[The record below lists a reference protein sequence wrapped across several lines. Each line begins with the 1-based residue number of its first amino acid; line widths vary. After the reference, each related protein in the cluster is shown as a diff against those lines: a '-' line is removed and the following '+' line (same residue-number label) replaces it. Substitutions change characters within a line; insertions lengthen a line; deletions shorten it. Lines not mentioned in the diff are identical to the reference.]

1 MWKYLNILL
10 KKILIIRFSSIGD
23 IVLTTPVIRCLKQQ
37 LKDSEIHFLTK
48 EQFVPIVKANPY
60 IDRIHFIK
68 NDLKQILPQ
77 LKSEN
82 FDFIVD
88 LHKNFRSV
96 FVKLKLRKPSKTFH
110 KLNIKKWLLV
120 NFKINL
126 LPEIHIVDR
135 YFEAVKILNVKNDG
149 KGLDYFI
156 PENEKV
162 NISELPSTH
171 QNGFI
176 GFAIGGK
183 HNTKMFPVEKII
195 SVCEKINK
203 PVILLGGYED
213 IKTGEYIKKTVGDKI
228 YNACG
233 KYSINQSA
241 SLVWQAEKIISND
254 TGLMHIAAAF
264 KKHIVSIWGNTVP
277 AFGMY
282 PYLPETEKNKSVI
295 VEIKNLHCRPCSKLG
310 YKKCPKGHF
319 GCMQKIN
326 EEKIIA

>member
-1 MWKYLNILL
+1 L

-60 IDRIHFIK
+60 IYKVHFIK

-88 LHKNFRSV
+88 LHKNFRSA

-162 NISELPSTH
+162 NISELPSIH

-195 SVCEKINK
+195 SVCKKINS

-213 IKTGEYIKKTVGDKI
+213 IKTAEYIKKSVGDKI

-241 SLVWQAEKIISND
+241 SLVRQADKIITND

-264 KKHIVSIWGNTVP
+264 KKQIISIWGNTVP

-295 VEIKNLHCRPCSKLG
+295 IEIKNLHCRPCSKLG

-319 GCMQKIN
+319 DCMQKIT

>member
-1 MWKYLNILL
+1 M

-60 IDRIHFIK
+60 IDKFHFIK

-96 FVKLKLRKPSKTFH
+96 FVKLKLRKPSKTYN

-135 YFEAVKILNVKNDG
+135 YFKAVKILSVKNDG

-195 SVCEKINK
+195 SVCKKINT
-203 PVILLGGYED
+203 PVVLLGGYED
-213 IKTGEYIKKTVGDKI
+213 IKTADYIKKSVGDKI

-241 SLVWQAEKIISND
+241 SLVRHAEKIITND

-264 KKHIVSIWGNTVP
+264 KKNIISIWGNTVP

-295 VEIKNLHCRPCSKLG
+295 VEVKNLRCRPCSKLG

-319 GCMQKIN
+319 DCMQKIT

>member
-1 MWKYLNILL
+1 M

-23 IVLTTPVIRCLKQQ
+23 IVLTTPVVRCLKQQ

-60 IDRIHFIK
+60 IDKVHFIK

-96 FVKLKLRKPSKTFH
+96 FVKLKLRKSSKTFH

-135 YFEAVKILNVKNDG
+135 YFKAVKFLGVKNDG

-176 GFAIGGK
+176 GFVIGGK

-195 SVCEKINK
+195 SVCKKINT
-203 PVILLGGYED
+203 PVVLLGGYED
-213 IKTGEYIKKTVGDKI
+213 IKTGEYIKKSVGDKI

-241 SLVWQAEKIISND
+241 SLVWQAEKIITND

-264 KKHIVSIWGNTVP
+264 KKLIVSIWGNTVP

-282 PYLPETEKNKSVI
+282 PYLPESEKNKSVI
-295 VEIKNLHCRPCSKLG
+295 VEVKNLRCRPCSKLG

-319 GCMQKIN
+319 NCMQKIN
-326 EEKIIA
+326 EEKIIASKSKGL